1 MFTFECLN
9 LNNYGIFLWME
20 GVLLLFFSDV
30 FSKIRNKAFRSKLDH
45 VTQRWCCRNPFQ
57 PLDGPLYIPIKVC
70 GAPAL
75 PLLQLQSMLPFPLIA
90 HFWYG
95 FIFMI
100 SEQWAPRVLLCHV
113 WVPLRL
119 LPLYLFST
127 LASEE
132 IHQEQWW
139 GVQETI
145 SFDENKVNKGKTRMC
160 KIIKKKSS
168 SSSSCTL

>member
-9 LNNYGIFLWME
+9 LNNYGLFLWMA
-20 GVLLLFFSDV
+20 GVLGFF
-30 FSKIRNKAFRSKLDH
+30 FCCLSKIRNKAFRSKLDH

-75 PLLQLQSMLPFPLIA
+75 PPLQLQSMLPFRLSA

-95 FIFMI
+95 FILMI
-100 SEQWAPRVLLCHV
+100 IEQWAPRVLLCHV
-113 WVPLRL
+113 WLPLRL
-119 LPLYLFST
+119 LPRLAACVPLYLFST
-127 LASEE
+127 LASAE
-132 IHQEQWW
+132 IHQEHWW

-145 SFDENKVNKGKTRMC
+145 SCWRKQSK
-160 KIIKKKSS
+160 
-168 SSSSCTL
+168 

>member
-1 MFTFECLN
+1 MPSFKQ
-9 LNNYGIFLWME
+9 LWHFFFVWMA
-20 GVLLLFFSDV
+20 GVLLFFSDV

-70 GAPAL
+70 GAHAL

-95 FIFMI
+95 FIFTI

-113 WVPLRL
+113 WLPLRL
-119 LPLYLFST
+119 LPLCLAARVPLSLFST

-145 SFDENKVNKGKTRMC
+145 SFDENEVNKGKTRMC
-160 KIIKKKSS
+160 KII
-168 SSSSCTL
+168 